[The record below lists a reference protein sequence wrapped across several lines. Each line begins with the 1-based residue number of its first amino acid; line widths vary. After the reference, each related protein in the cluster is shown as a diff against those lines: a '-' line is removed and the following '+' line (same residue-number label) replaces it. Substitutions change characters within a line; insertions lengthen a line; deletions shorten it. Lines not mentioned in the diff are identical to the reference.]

1 MSGRPPRLTLT
12 FWWLPE
18 TYRAMSDDAGGAR
31 EGGQL
36 DPSAAFSLLGNP
48 VRLETVM
55 ALHDAGR
62 DAPVSF
68 ADLFDRVD
76 VEDTGRFNY
85 HRDQLTPHF
94 VRNVGDGYELTA
106 AGERVARAIAAGS
119 YTDAPELGPFG
130 VEGACYDCGAAALRG
145 EYTGERF
152 RVDCR
157 DCGQRV
163 LDVGV
168 PPSVVRGREPEEFV
182 RAFERWSR
190 DQVNRAVSG
199 LCPDCGGALDTR
211 VRDSEDDAVDVDCF
225 AAFDCTVCG
234 RNLVTSFGALALGHP
249 DVEAFF
255 EARGRPLSDRPYWTI
270 EAVMRDANVE
280 FRSEDPPRLSVTY
293 HEGADAC
300 RVTIDGDFDVVTT
313 EVVDGESSGDESTA
327 AE

>member
-1 MSGRPPRLTLT
+1 
-12 FWWLPE
+12 
-18 TYRAMSDDAGGAR
+18 MSDDADAAEDGH
-31 EGGQL
+31 QF

-68 ADLFDRVD
+68 VDLFDRVD

-85 HRDQLTPHF
+85 HRDKLTPHF
-94 VRNVGDGYELTA
+94 IRNVGEGYELTA
-106 AGERVARAIAAGS
+106 AGERVARAIAAGR
-119 YTDAPELGPFG
+119 YTDAPELGPFE
-130 VEGACYDCGAAALRG
+130 VEGACYDCGAVELWG

-168 PPSVVRGREPEEFV
+168 PPSVVRGRDPGEFV

-190 DQVNRAVSG
+190 DVVDRAVSG
-199 LCPDCGGALDTR
+199 LCPDCGGAVETR
-211 VRDSEDDAVDVDCF
+211 VRESENETVDVDHF

-234 RNLVTSFGALALGHP
+234 RNLVTSFGALALRHP
-249 DVEAFF
+249 DLEAFF
-255 EARGRPLSDRPYWTI
+255 EARGRPLSERPYWTI
-270 EAVMRDANVE
+270 EAAMRDANVE
-280 FRSEDPPRLSVTY
+280 FRSEDPTRLSVTY
-293 HEGADAC
+293 HEGGDVC
-300 RVTIDGDFDVVTT
+300 RVTIDGNFDVVNT
-313 EVVDGESSGDESTA
+313 EVVGGESGGDGTSA